1 MRKYHWLKR
10 RRPAPYLI
18 SEYSSQSKLE
28 DRYLKDSGV
37 RFVFPPSA
45 ELEEFFEPLEES
57 VEVRVDCQVSVGGVS
72 CGVEV
77 GELGLE
83 ISGNEPTERLKN
95 KKPAIHQRVCAYGPD
110 LGHDPRYGGWIDPF
124 EFVSKPK
131 KKPKTYD
138 YY

>member
-1 MRKYHWLKR
+1 MRKYYWLR
-10 RRPAPYLI
+10 RQKPPSHLI
-18 SEYSSQSKLE
+18 SDYSQSSRLE
-28 DRYLKDSGV
+28 DRYIQDTGIH
-37 RFVFPPSA
+37 FMAPPA

-57 VEVRVDCQVSVGGVS
+57 VEVRVDCQVSVEGVS
-72 CGVEV
+72 CNVEV
-77 GELGLE
+77 ANLDILV
-83 ISGNEPTERLKN
+83 SGNEPTERLKN

-131 KKPKTYD
+131 KKTKNYE

>member
-1 MRKYHWLKR
+1 MRKYYWLR
-10 RRPAPYLI
+10 RQKPPSHLI
-18 SEYSSQSKLE
+18 SDYSQSSQME
-28 DRYLKDSGV
+28 DRYIQDSGIH
-37 RFVFPPSA
+37 FVPPPA
-45 ELEEFFEPLEES
+45 ELEELFEPLEES
-57 VEVRVDCQVSVGGVS
+57 AEVRVDCQVSVGGAS
-72 CGVEV
+72 CGMEV

-131 KKPKTYD
+131 KKAKNYE

>member
-37 RFVFPPSA
+37 RFVSPPSA
-45 ELEEFFEPLEES
+45 ELKELFEPLEET

-72 CGVEV
+72 CSVEV

>member
-1 MRKYHWLKR
+1 MRKYYWLR
-10 RRPAPYLI
+10 RQKPPSHLI
-18 SEYSSQSKLE
+18 SDYSQSSRLE
-28 DRYLKDSGV
+28 DRYIQDSGIH
-37 RFVFPPSA
+37 FVPPPSKPE
-45 ELEEFFEPLEES
+45 ELFEPLEES

>member
-10 RRPAPYLI
+10 RRPASYLI

-28 DRYLKDSGV
+28 DRYIQNSGI
-37 RFVFPPSA
+37 RFVPPPA
-45 ELEEFFEPLEES
+45 ELEEPFEPLEES
-57 VEVRVDCQVSVGGVS
+57 AEVRVDCQVSVGGVS
-72 CGVEV
+72 CGMEV
-77 GELGLE
+77 GELELE

-124 EFVSKPK
+124 EFVSKPQK
-131 KKPKTYD
+131 KRKTYE

>member
-18 SEYSSQSKLE
+18 SEYSNQSKLE

-37 RFVFPPSA
+37 EFVSPPSA

-57 VEVRVDCQVSVGGVS
+57 VEVRVDCQVSVRGVS

-83 ISGNEPTERLKN
+83 ISGNEPTEPLKN
-95 KKPAIHQRVCAYGPD
+95 MKKALHPRIVPSAPVIY
-110 LGHDPRYGGWIDPF
+110 HDPKYGGWIDPY
-124 EFVSKPK
+124 EFRAKPK
-131 KKPKTYD
+131 KKEKKFE